1 VNRKL
6 VIRIAVVSVA
16 IIFILIGILNGE
28 ASIVLRKAREICL
41 SCIGIG

>member
-1 VNRKL
+1 MNRKL
-6 VIRIAVVSVA
+6 AIRIAVVAVA

-28 ASIVLRKAREICL
+28 ATIVLRKAREICL